1 MEPKTNIDNLKS
13 YREAVAF
20 LAKNKVD
27 NLLHNAGNEHAL
39 IIFENIFKNAVQEI
53 CIVAKDLNN
62 EEVVLKPSYL
72 SALSEFL
79 SKNGVK
85 LKVLV
90 SEFDSDTISSEDDS
104 FFRRVFDSKAYKEGR
119 VEIKNGNGMGFR
131 NNAYGDSVLHFCVA
145 DGTMFRLE
153 TDIKQRKAICNFGD
167 QVFTSELRKAFN
179 LGFDNERST
188 IIDLNQLFDN

>member
-1 MEPKTNIDNLKS
+1 MEPLNDNYEMQR
-13 YREAVAF
+13 YREAVSY
-20 LAKNKVD
+20 LAKNKVN

-72 SALSEFL
+72 SGLSEFL
-79 SKNGVK
+79 DKNDVK

-90 SEFDSDTISSEDDS
+90 SEFDSDTISSEEDS
-104 FFRRVFDSKAYKEGR
+104 FFRRVFNSKAYKEGR
-119 VEIKNGNGMGFR
+119 VEIKNSNGMGFR
-131 NNAYGDSVLHFCVA
+131 NSAYGNSVLHFCVA
-145 DGTMFRLE
+145 DGIMFRLE
-153 TDIKQRKAICNFGD
+153 TDIERRKAICNFGD

-179 LGFDNERST
+179 MGFDNERST